1 MRCSA
6 ASMPTDPPDMRS
18 LRSMPAQNTGP
29 SARTTATRS
38 SAPGS
43 SGKAPASAS
52 SMAELRAL
60 RLAGRL
66 RTTVRT
72 GPSTDTWTS
81 SHTPGERR
89 PTASDPADDLAMD
102 HHEHGVG
109 IFGPR
114 TPAGRDLGQ
123 LAGRGQPV
131 LDRLLGEGRVD
142 AA

>member
-6 ASMPTDPPDMRS
+6 SSMPTDPPDMRS
-18 LRSMPAQNTGP
+18 LRSMPAQKTGP

-43 SGKAPASAS
+43 SGNAPASAS

-72 GPSTDTWTS
+72 GPSTDTRIS
-81 SHTPGERR
+81 SLTLRAY
-89 PTASDPADDLAMD
+89 ASYAGDDLAVD
-102 HHEHGVG
+102 DDEYRVRVL
-109 IFGPR
+109 GPGP
-114 TPAGRDLGQ
+114 PAGSDG
-123 LAGRGQPV
+123 
-131 LDRLLGEGRVD
+131 
-142 AA
+142 